1 MNIKEV
7 SAEGLSRELQITVP
21 AADLVAK
28 LDARI
33 DEIKGTVQLKGFRP
47 GKVPASHIRKTYG
60 DQLMGEVIQET
71 VSETSQKM
79 LAEREERPAMP

>member
-1 MNIKEV
+1 MRKNEYQEV

-47 GKVPASHIRKTYG
+47 ARCLPRIFVKPMATSLWARLFRK
-60 DQLMGEVIQET
+60 
-71 VSETSQKM
+71 
-79 LAEREERPAMP
+79 P

>member
-33 DEIKGTVQLKGFRP
+33 DEIKGTVQLKGF
-47 GKVPASHIRKTYG
+47 
-60 DQLMGEVIQET
+60 
-71 VSETSQKM
+71 
-79 LAEREERPAMP
+79 

>member
-47 GKVPASHIRKTYG
+47 GKVPAAHIRKTYG
-60 DQLMGEVIQET
+60 ASLWARLFR
-71 VSETSQKM
+71 K
-79 LAEREERPAMP
+79 L

>member
-1 MNIKEV
+1 MRKMNIKEV

-33 DEIKGTVQLKGFRP
+33 DEIKGNCIEKGSAPARCLPRIFVKPMATSLWARLFRKP
-47 GKVPASHIRKTYG
+47 
-60 DQLMGEVIQET
+60 
-71 VSETSQKM
+71 
-79 LAEREERPAMP
+79 